1 MTEGV
6 KHRAIKLPD
15 LFRGKYIELDLKEKE
30 KRKLIAEL
38 VDIVAKPSRIKDEKA
53 LYKAILERE
62 KLGSTAIGN
71 GVAIPHVKIKGIEKP
86 LLILGRSAEGVDF
99 DALDGEKTYL
109 FFMLISPQEE
119 IGLHLKILAK
129 ISHLVR
135 DKFIVERLK
144 KVKDK
149 HEIFEIISGFERY
162 FNKKYGRW

>member
-6 KHRAIKLPD
+6 KHRDIKLPD
-15 LFRGKYIELDLKEKE
+15 LLKDKYIELDLKEKE
-30 KRKLIAEL
+30 KTKLIAEL
-38 VDIVAKPSRIKDEKA
+38 VDIVVKSSRIKDGV
-53 LYKAILERE
+53 LFKAILKRE

-71 GVAIPHVKIKGIEKP
+71 GIAIPHVKIKGVKKP
-86 LLILGRSAEGVDF
+86 LLILGRSAEGVNF

-129 ISHLVR
+129 ISHLVK
-135 DKFIVERLK
+135 DKFVVERLK

-162 FNKKYGRW
+162 FK